1 MQVQHGDFF
10 AFYFLSV
17 VASLLCGHNSAGRKK
32 VNFLQISCDPQEE
45 PSAPQNFL
53 KHPAGEFPISHRKVK
68 THLRTPI
75 CVRIGLEWL
84 WHSSPDCR
92 SPPRGCHRW
101 GNNQSSWYPGRQGT
115 LENFSILKQW
125 IFFAITGWYI
135 IIRYL
140 IMFDSSQSCCDLAPP
155 VSISLQYQSVNHFAG
170 EVKHTAVVLINS
182 RWRNYISFSG
192 DWILDDK
199 TSVTSWWSSFS
210 STFNNCCWV
219 RHGGLDVIWIYFSS
233 NKKYFFILYPLK
245 IRKNKNF

>member
-32 VNFLQISCDPQEE
+32 VNFLQISCDPREE
-45 PSAPQNFL
+45 PSVPQNLL
-53 KHPAGEFPISHRKVK
+53 KHPAGEFPISRRKVK

-101 GNNQSSWYPGRQGT
+101 GN
-115 LENFSILKQW
+115 
-125 IFFAITGWYI
+125 FFAIRGWYI
-135 IIRYL
+135 IICYL
-140 IMFDSSQSCCDLAPP
+140 IMFGSSQSCCDLAPP

-192 DWILDDK
+192 DWILDDE
-199 TSVTSWWSSFS
+199 TSITSWWSSFLS
-210 STFNNCCWV
+210 LQPSTAAGWDTEVWMSQTRTRPRMYPGCSFMV
-219 RHGGLDVIWIYFSS
+219 STGLQLEVLQVWDLSLL
-233 NKKYFFILYPLK
+233 FFFFKDLK
-245 IRKNKNF
+245 QT